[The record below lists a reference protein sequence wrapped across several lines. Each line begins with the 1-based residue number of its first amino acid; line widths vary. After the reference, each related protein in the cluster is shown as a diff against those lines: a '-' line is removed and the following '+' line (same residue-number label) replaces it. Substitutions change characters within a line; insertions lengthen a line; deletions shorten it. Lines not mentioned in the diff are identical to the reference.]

1 MCSTSVRRRP
11 RGFTLIELLVVVS
24 IIALLISILLPSL
37 KKARDQ
43 AKLTLCA
50 TRLHDIGVALMSYN
64 HSYNRFPSQNAM
76 LPAEGVRDGTG
87 MWAYA
92 VHKEIAS
99 YMGGLRA
106 NDNGERT
113 MAHEVFYCPLAP
125 AEKIDNSQ
133 FLSGLDTGYGIA
145 NVEDYYIHIGY
156 SYAGGLHECRNDPAG
171 PNGQGV
177 GPGVTGDLKDHILK
191 KRRLHVKT
199 EPDSTRVLMADMVA
213 AWRGGGK
220 WRITHGEGWGKAI
233 PTVSAFRPPR
243 LDGSNVMYGDGHVEW
258 KKKAYFRELTE
269 AAGGAQG
276 SISVKANATLNYGI
290 DSLWW

>member
-1 MCSTSVRRRP
+1 MCGTSARRQP
-11 RGFTLIELLVVVS
+11 GGFTLIELLVVVS

-43 AKLTLCA
+43 AKLTVCG

-76 LPAEGVRDGTG
+76 LPADGVRDGTG

-92 VHKEIAS
+92 VHREIAS

-113 MAHEVFYCPLAP
+113 MAHQVFYCPLAP
-125 AEKIDNSQ
+125 AEKIDFSQ
-133 FLSGLDTGYGIA
+133 VLSGPGTGYGIA
-145 NVEDYYIHIGY
+145 NVEDVYIHIGY
-156 SYAGGLHECRNDPAG
+156 SYAGGLHECNNDPAHTL
-171 PNGQGV
+171 GV
-177 GPGVTGDLKDHILK
+177 GPGVTGELKDHILK
-191 KRRLHVKT
+191 KRRLYVKT
-199 EPDSTRVLMADMVA
+199 EPDSTRVLMADMVS

-220 WRITHGEGWGKAI
+220 WRINHGEGWGKAI
-233 PTVSAFRPPR
+233 PSASSFRPPR
-243 LDGSNVMYGDGHVEW
+243 LDGANVMYGDSHVEW
-258 KKKAYFRELTE
+258 KKGTYFRELTGVS
-269 AAGGAQG
+269 GGMQG
-276 SISVKANATLNYGI
+276 SISVKANATLNYGV